1 MGQILQIIELVLA
14 IVIILSVLLQ
24 QRGSGMG
31 GVFGSEFSAYHSRRG
46 FEKFLYYLTIVSGV
60 LFCATALV
68 SIYLATR

>member
-1 MGQILQIIELVLA
+1 MGQILQIIEFVLA
-14 IVIILSVLLQ
+14 IFIIGAVLFQ

-46 FEKFLYYLTIVSGV
+46 FEKFLYFFTIASGT
-60 LFCATALV
+60 LFCLVALA